1 MLDADGKR
9 YYEDIAEK
17 IERMMFTK
25 TIGPDNFYLQYD
37 VKIGTYND
45 HGDGPNSTASII
57 WSAEGSKFVLT
68 ISILIDY
75 AIWDST
81 RENLSSE
88 VCEQHRCRPVCAS
101 AQSDQR
107 LCYSLF
113 GKYNI

>member
-57 WSAEGSKFVLT
+57 WSAEGSKFVFKPFY
-68 ISILIDY
+68 S
-75 AIWDST
+75 
-81 RENLSSE
+81 N
-88 VCEQHRCRPVCAS
+88 
-101 AQSDQR
+101 R
-107 LCYSLF
+107 LCHLLEESLMSIRV
-113 GKYNI
+113 G

>member
-17 IERMMFTK
+17 IERMMYTK

-57 WSAEGSKFVLT
+57 WSAEGSKFVFKVRKVT
-68 ISILIDY
+68 KF
-75 AIWDST
+75 
-81 RENLSSE
+81 RN
-88 VCEQHRCRPVCAS
+88 
-101 AQSDQR
+101 
-107 LCYSLF
+107 
-113 GKYNI
+113 